1 MEDEFREFYDENF
14 ARVFAYLYART
25 GSVAAAKELTALA
38 FERAREEWRGGAK
51 SSLRRPSL
59 FAIARAVH
67 ERYVESGRI
76 DEHGPPA
83 FSDDFGSIAE
93 PDLLRLV
100 SLLDPLEQEIVSL
113 RFDAGLNYGEIAE
126 VIGLSRGEIA
136 QQMLAAIR
144 KLTARMSQI

>member
-1 MEDEFREFYDENF
+1 
-14 ARVFAYLYART
+14 
-25 GSVAAAKELTALA
+25 
-38 FERAREEWRGGAK
+38 
-51 SSLRRPSL
+51 
-59 FAIARAVH
+59 
-67 ERYVESGRI
+67 VESGRI